1 MDGHEMLTQRMLAKK
16 SPPVHLSYT
25 GNENRLKGYAT
36 KTSDDTDRHCA
47 QQNSATSWT
56 ADADSEMLLPPS
68 ARLQYPQTILEQNLL
83 DHKNKCLS
91 ILM

>member
-1 MDGHEMLTQRMLAKK
+1 MDGHEMITQRMLAKK

-25 GNENRLKGYAT
+25 GNENRLKGCAT

-56 ADADSEMLLPPS
+56 ADADSENAP
-68 ARLQYPQTILEQNLL
+68 AT
-83 DHKNKCLS
+83 KCEAAVS
-91 ILM
+91 SNHIGAKSTRSQK

>member
-1 MDGHEMLTQRMLAKK
+1 MITQRMLAKK

-25 GNENRLKGYAT
+25 GNENRLKGCAT

-56 ADADSEMLLPPS
+56 ADADSENAP
-68 ARLQYPQTILEQNLL
+68 AT
-83 DHKNKCLS
+83 KCEAAVS
-91 ILM
+91 SNHIGAKSTRSQK

>member
-25 GNENRLKGYAT
+25 GNENRLKGCAT

-56 ADADSEMLLPPS
+56 ADADSENAP
-68 ARLQYPQTILEQNLL
+68 AT
-83 DHKNKCLS
+83 KCEAAVS
-91 ILM
+91 SNHIGAKSTRSQK